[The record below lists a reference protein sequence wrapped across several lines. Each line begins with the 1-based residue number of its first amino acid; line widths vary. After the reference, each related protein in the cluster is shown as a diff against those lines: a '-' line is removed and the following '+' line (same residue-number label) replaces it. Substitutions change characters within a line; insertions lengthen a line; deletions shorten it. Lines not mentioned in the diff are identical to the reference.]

1 MAAVGGGEPPTVGL
15 PPVRD
20 DLTALVGYHS
30 AQVEVAVRLNTN
42 ESPLPPP
49 AAWQEA
55 LVDAVGGIDFN
66 RYPDRG
72 AIALRQALADS
83 HGVGIDE
90 VFCANG
96 SNEVLQCLLLAYG
109 GPGRACALFEPTYT
123 LHGHI
128 ARVTGTAVATGARRH
143 DFTLDLDVV
152 AGVLDSSDPEL
163 TFLCS
168 PNNPTGRA
176 DSLDEIT
183 TVAGLAPGLLVVDE
197 AYGQFAPSSA
207 LELRAV
213 RPDAFRHVVVVRT
226 FSKTWS
232 MAAARL
238 GYLVAD
244 PEVVAACELVA
255 LPYHLDAVTQ
265 LAGRLALDFAD
276 EMNERVAVI
285 AEERG
290 RIAATFAGLP
300 VETWPSDANFLLF
313 RPTGREAAAVWSDLV
328 SSGVLVRD
336 CSTWPGLTGCL
347 RVTVGL
353 PEENDRFLAALTESL
368 R

>member
-1 MAAVGGGEPPTVGL
+1 MAGVAAGPGRL
-15 PPVRD
+15 PSVRS

-30 AQVEVAVRLNTN
+30 AQVDVDVRLNTN

-55 LVDAVGGIDFN
+55 LAAAVAEVDFH
-66 RYPDRG
+66 RYPDRQ
-72 AIALRQALADS
+72 ATELRRALADS
-83 HGVGIDE
+83 HGVGIDQ

-109 GPGRACALFEPTYT
+109 GSGRTAALFEPTYT

-128 ARVTGTAVATGARRH
+128 ARITGTAVAAGGRRD
-143 DFTLDLDVV
+143 DFGLDLDTVARVV
-152 AGVLDSSDPEL
+152 AGSDPVV

-176 DSLDEIT
+176 DTPGEIAA
-183 TVAGLAPGLLVVDE
+183 VAGLVPGLLVVDE

-207 LELRAV
+207 LALRSAD
-213 RPDAFRHVVVVRT
+213 PAGTRHVVVVRT

-232 MAAARL
+232 MAGARL

-255 LPYHLDAVTQ
+255 LPYHLDTVTQ
-265 LAGRLALDFAD
+265 LAGRLALEYAD
-276 EMNERVAVI
+276 EMNARVAAI

-290 RIAATFAGLP
+290 RIAAAFAGLP

-313 RPTGREAAAVWSDLV
+313 RPTARDAASVWSDLV
-328 SSGVLVRD
+328 SAGVLVRD